1 MENYFEIMA
10 YNRCTRNN
18 NLSIKLPKIKTECA
32 RNGFYYQGAYL
43 YNILLLS
50 VRSISEENLFN
61 E

>member
-43 YNILLLS
+43 LYTIYYHYLPKAYQK
-50 VRSISEENLFN
+50 
-61 E
+61 